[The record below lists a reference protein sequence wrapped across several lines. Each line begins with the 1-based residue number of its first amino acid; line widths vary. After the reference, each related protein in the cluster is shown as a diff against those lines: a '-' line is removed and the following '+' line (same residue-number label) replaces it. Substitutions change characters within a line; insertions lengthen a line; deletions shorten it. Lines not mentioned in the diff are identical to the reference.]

1 MGDSEFYI
9 YIERESS
16 LVGEHFRTIRKNSD
30 VVPIVTRPKNS
41 EVVPI
46 VILYLRANDQVYC
59 NFGNFLSIHLIPH

>member
-1 MGDSEFYI
+1 M
-9 YIERESS
+9 
-16 LVGEHFRTIRKNSD
+16 GEHFRTIRKNSD